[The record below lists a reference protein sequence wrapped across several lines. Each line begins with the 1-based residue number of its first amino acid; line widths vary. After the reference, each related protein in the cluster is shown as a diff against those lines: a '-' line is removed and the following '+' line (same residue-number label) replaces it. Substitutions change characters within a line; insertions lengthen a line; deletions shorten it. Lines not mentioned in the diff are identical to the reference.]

1 MASGYKESQIRIES
15 LLESLSENSAFNN
28 RDLENMMTNTY
39 KLMDEFQNSANDMAS
54 EFEEI
59 LESFSSGRMSSANL
73 EAILSAE
80 RQKGLFTMELAEE
93 MGKFI
98 DGICSGIYEM
108 VKNISAGNQPQAM
121 ENIESI
127 FDKLDQA
134 METVVGMSKIASS
147 SPAEVKRAIDVV
159 TIGKSE
165 HMRHYQKN
173 RFQSIVAEIQKRMK
187 SMKVQ
192 SKIIDEL
199 ETDDENNGAVHA
211 REEKDEIKEKKD
223 SDRKKWLS
231 SDNSGFKRTSVV
243 RTEEMISSSKIESAY
258 LSRPAQYNILVAGR
272 KNNNYASDS
281 PAAIPAS
288 RAIVLSDDSV
298 QQLQQNALMS
308 MAAERS
314 KSESSHLAVPLSFTT
329 TSTQTIKDIPPR
341 QRHHKIFSIQV
352 LPRKRST
359 VRTLSED
366 GSPGA
371 ADITGIQSVVKGS
384 YSQDRLAV
392 LRGEQSP
399 LLSGSASQTVGSLL
413 KVSDQNTVRESGLHD
428 RDSKLAVTKKKKRGS
443 VIGSLVGKGGG
454 GGGATSTSASL
465 SKPNS
470 AAAAS
475 RSSGALL

>member
-1 MASGYKESQIRIES
+1 M
-15 LLESLSENSAFNN
+15 
-28 RDLENMMTNTY
+28 
-39 KLMDEFQNSANDMAS
+39 
-54 EFEEI
+54 
-59 LESFSSGRMSSANL
+59 
-73 EAILSAE
+73 
-80 RQKGLFTMELAEE
+80 
-93 MGKFI
+93 
-98 DGICSGIYEM
+98 
-108 VKNISAGNQPQAM
+108 
-121 ENIESI
+121 
-127 FDKLDQA
+127 
-134 METVVGMSKIASS
+134 
-147 SPAEVKRAIDVV
+147 
-159 TIGKSE
+159 
-165 HMRHYQKN
+165 
-173 RFQSIVAEIQKRMK
+173 
-187 SMKVQ
+187 
-192 SKIIDEL
+192 
-199 ETDDENNGAVHA
+199 
-211 REEKDEIKEKKD
+211 
-223 SDRKKWLS
+223 
-231 SDNSGFKRTSVV
+231 V
-243 RTEEMISSSKIESAY
+243 RTEEMISSPKIESAY
-258 LSRPAQYNILVAGR
+258 LSRPAQYNILIAGR

-288 RAIVLSDDSV
+288 RGTVLSDDSV

-443 VIGSLVGKGGG
+443 VIGSLVGTGGG

-465 SKPNS
+465 SKPSS

-475 RSSGALL
+475 RSSGALLQHTIGMRSNEPLHSDGLGHQSLGAIAVQGGVQSEESGSPTALSRELIGTFSAPSSRPGSRANSESSEGSGMTTPAELILSAIAAATTTKTKGILGARKKRPVTIPNSNGSGTAVIIVESKPRTAAGGGTQGGPTGAFVPKRNLSSRAVLSLVKKFKKSLPTGVGLVRIIATVASYLADWSGLDNGSTHQCTENRGYPRWVIHGTVIIHGQFGMVNKIGLTTAVILS